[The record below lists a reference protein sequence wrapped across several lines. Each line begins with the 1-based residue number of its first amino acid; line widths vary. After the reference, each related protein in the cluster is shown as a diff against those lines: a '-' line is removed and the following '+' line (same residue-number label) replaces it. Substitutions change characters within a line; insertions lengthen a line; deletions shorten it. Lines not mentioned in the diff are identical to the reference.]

1 MSDKLVIALRLPDT
15 KPTNLKFSEM
25 SELLKQFSS
34 LLKGASDNFGYIEE
48 GSIYLGS
55 IPLDAEE
62 YDLVLDRVQNSDGG
76 DLDQY
81 LSKHLNW
88 GNAQIGVHREGESP
102 KQMKVLRTINAV
114 TTPEKFKQSETLRG
128 RINRIS
134 VGKDSLYVGIS
145 FLNGFKISTKA
156 SLDMVESLRNCLGAD
171 IQIDFTGIATYIS
184 GDGYQLYL
192 EDFKL
197 DSFDILESD
206 SIEKWVD
213 DFIGFGRS
221 GWQDLKDPYKALEDE
236 RLS

>member
-15 KPTNLKFSEM
+15 KPTDLKFSEM

-34 LLKGASDNFGYIEE
+34 LLKGVSDNFGYIEE

-55 IPLDAEE
+55 LPLGTEE
-62 YDLVLDRVQNSDGG
+62 YDLVLNQVNNSDGG

-102 KQMKVLRTINAV
+102 KKMKVLRTINTVIA
-114 TTPEKFKQSETLRG
+114 PQKFKQPETLRG
-128 RINRIS
+128 KINRIS

-156 SLDMVESLRNCLGAD
+156 NLDMVESLRNCLGSD
-171 IQIDFTGIATYIS
+171 IQIDFTGTATYTCS
-184 GDGYQLYL
+184 DGFQLYL

-197 DSFDILESD
+197 DSFEILESD
-206 SIEKWVD
+206 SIEKWVN
-213 DFIGFGRS
+213 DFVGFGRS
-221 GWQDLKDPYKALEDE
+221 GWQDLDDPYKALEDE